1 MSVDVFPKLDLPVI
15 GPASDIYSLGAILYE
30 MMTGRPPFRAECA
43 AETVHQLLTQDPV
56 PPSRLNSKTPR
67 DLEIICL
74 KCLSKE
80 SRRRYAT
87 ADALNDDLDRFL
99 RGDAI
104 SARPESR
111 TRRKG
116 HPPQAY
122 SRCWSRGDGA
132 VRCILPGWRIVA
144 AL

>member
-111 TRRKG
+111 TRRK
-116 HPPQAY
+116 
-122 SRCWSRGDGA
+122 
-132 VRCILPGWRIVA
+132 
-144 AL
+144 